1 MIKKL
6 ALIGASGRM
15 GRELL
20 AALEKFPLFQL
31 EAALVSESSLSLGA
45 RCGVSAVNFEAYS
58 TERLATADCVI
69 DFSSPTLTPS
79 IAEACGKR
87 GIPLLIG
94 TTGIDQSCREVINR
108 AAQNTAILLAPNTS
122 IGVAA
127 LSELASLAQK
137 ILGPSFD
144 VELSEIHHREKKDA
158 PSGTAKALADRL
170 CSEGHL
176 QNTFN
181 REGTRSAQQL
191 GITSLRGGEVFGEHT
206 VYFFGNGERIE
217 LTHRAESRSIFAIGA
232 FTLMQ
237 ALLDRPVGIYQV
249 VDLLIKTGV

>member
-1 MIKKL
+1 MIKKV

-20 AALEKFPLFQL
+20 LALRDFPQFQL
-31 EAALVSESSLSLGA
+31 AAALVSSRSSSIGIA
-45 RCGVSAVNFEAYS
+45 CGTEAVTFEAYAA
-58 TERLATADCVI
+58 ERLDSVDCVI
-69 DFSSPTLTPS
+69 DFSSPTQTGL
-79 IAEACGKR
+79 IALECSKR
-87 GIPLLIG
+87 GLPLLIG
-94 TTGIDQSCREVINR
+94 TTGIDELCRETIAH
-108 AAQNTAILLAPNTS
+108 AAQSIPILLAPNTS

-158 PSGTAKALADRL
+158 PSGTAKALATRL
-170 CSEGHL
+170 SSEAQL
-176 QNTFN
+176 VQTFN
-181 REGTRSAQQL
+181 REGKRESGEL

-217 LTHRAESRSIFAIGA
+217 ITHRAESRSIFARGA
-232 FTLMQ
+232 FALML
-237 ALLDRPVGIYQV
+237 ALIDRPVGVCQV
-249 VDLLIKTGV
+249 ADLLV